1 MSKEKQ
7 LLKNTGIITIGKVCT
22 QMISFFLLPLYT
34 AIFSTTEYGIVDLFN
49 TIIACVLPILTLQ
62 IEQALFRFLIDNRDN
77 DEGKTK
83 LISSTII
90 LFLVQTIV
98 YSLLFAL
105 ISPFI
110 HNEYKYFLL
119 INVIAN
125 MLSSLMLQVAR
136 GLGHNKE
143 YSIGSAIV
151 ASFTVILNVLFIV
164 VMKLR
169 VEGMFLASFIANITA
184 GIYILL
190 ANKTYRYVKLKA
202 FKFKVLKSMLKYSI
216 LLIPN
221 AISWWVIN
229 VSDRAIIS
237 SLMSVGANG
246 IYAAA
251 NKFSGMYINAYN
263 IFNIAWT
270 ESAAVNIDEKD
281 RDEYFTG
288 VINTGFKVFACS
300 ALIIIAV
307 TPFLFPLL
315 INSKFGEAYNQIPLL
330 MLSSVFNVGVGLVS
344 VIYVAKKRSFDIS
357 KTSVLA
363 AIINITVNLLLIK
376 HLGLYAASISTVVAY
391 LAMFIYRTIDSK
403 KYVNFKL
410 NKKMLFVL
418 SMAFSATFISY
429 YINDMVL
436 NILMLVAILAFS
448 VIYNKSSFAKIG
460 NIVKRK
466 FGKNKENNL

>member
-34 AIFSTTEYGIVDLFN
+34 AIFTTTEYGIVDLFN
-49 TIIACVLPILTLQ
+49 TIVACVLPILTLQ
-62 IEQALFRFLIDNRDN
+62 IEQALFRFLIDNRDSE
-77 DEGKTK
+77 EGKRR
-83 LISSTII
+83 LISSTAI
-90 LFLVQTIV
+90 LFILQTII
-98 YSLLFAL
+98 YSIIFA
-105 ISPFI
+105 IIQPFI
-110 HNEYKYFLL
+110 HNEYKHFLL

-151 ASFTVILNVLFIV
+151 ASLTVILNVLFIV
-164 VMKLR
+164 VLKLR
-169 VEGMFLASFIANITA
+169 VEGMFLATFLSNITA
-184 GIYILL
+184 GAYILI
-190 ANKTYRYVKLKA
+190 ANKTYRYINVKA
-202 FKFKVLKSMLKYSI
+202 FNFKVIKAMLKYSI

-229 VSDRAIIS
+229 VSDRAIITAMM
-237 SLMSVGANG
+237 SLGYNG

-281 RDEYFTG
+281 RDEYFTNI
-288 VINTGFKVFACS
+288 INTGFKVFACF

-307 TPFLFPLL
+307 TPFIFPLL
-315 INSKFGEAYNQIPLL
+315 INAKFEQAYNQIPLL
-330 MLSSVFNVGVGLVS
+330 MLSSLFNVGVGLVS

-363 AIINITVNLLLIK
+363 AVINVVVNLLLIK
-376 HLGLYAASISTVVAY
+376 HIGLYAASISTIIAY

-403 KYVNFKL
+403 KYVNFKFDL
-410 NKKMLFVL
+410 KMMLILFL
-418 SMAFSATFISY
+418 AFSTVITSY
-429 YINDMVL
+429 YINTLLLNVAVL
-436 NILMLVAILAFS
+436 VLVIGFTI
-448 VIYNKSSFAKIG
+448 IYNKNSFAKIG
-460 NIVKRK
+460 KVLKRK
-466 FGKNKENNL
+466 FVKKNI